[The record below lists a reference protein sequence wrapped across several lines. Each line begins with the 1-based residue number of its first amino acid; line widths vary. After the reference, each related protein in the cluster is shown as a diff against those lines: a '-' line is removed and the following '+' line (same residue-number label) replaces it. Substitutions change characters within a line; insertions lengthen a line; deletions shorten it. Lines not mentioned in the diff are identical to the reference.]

1 MEPEQQSD
9 PITMNIDRASKND
22 HCKRSYDEIF
32 GDDAPSYTNA
42 KRSTFNT
49 TPSREIHTTDI
60 PLYRNSAISV
70 QPANESNHE
79 QDKSQG
85 FGPVRLF
92 FPNREIPKNIY
103 PKDEFI
109 CKNIEMFLPST
120 EDGKQAQLGF
130 RCVHCARQDK
140 KSVDNSII
148 FPSSIEEME
157 NSLYL
162 MIERHFQKCP
172 SLPESV
178 QRSLLELKTTNS
190 EMKQPDSQLKDILAK
205 FCKNANIVNRVPH
218 QTGVVSNG
226 IQIQAKGKEL
236 DNQSTSYRSPKNNS
250 LEQYPAFSQTL
261 GSSFDHSIMDQ
272 YSTPS
277 SQQYKYQR
285 TAYLPNPF
293 PQVGHEQAMLPNP
306 FPQVGHEQARYD
318 IPFIQTD
325 HNTWEC
331 RNCLNQAIGVRA
343 EKSVWYASSPPD
355 PMFIDQHLRMCSGR
369 LANPNYP
376 SGINMFS
383 QNQYTFQQGYPSQ
396 RQPHFHPMNYQLGVP
411 SSTYA
416 QGMNAS
422 SNVSNYNNRGIPN
435 TFQWRIPPGPMDPTS
450 TQNYTLWNAKVIL
463 QREELRY
470 NTPGTSLVQEED
482 EPLITDYF
490 CHIMKQLRI
499 CHFMEKDRA
508 TRGGKR
514 TNIKVGYGGLE
525 CIHCSLTSNPRK
537 FFWSDVNRLSN
548 SFAEIPTHV
557 LRCSSCP
564 DVVKQAL
571 LTLKEFH
578 PIQMADKQRGYQK
591 TYLRRV
597 WKRIHHDDDKDK
609 SPSQK
614 VQSSPESAIPGLDS
628 IDSLGSDS
636 PENGTSGASLTKTGE
651 KVRSATRPP
660 KDDAVQQTPN
670 SATPITKLPDL
681 PEPRIL

>member
-9 PITMNIDRASKND
+9 PITRNIDRPSKND

-32 GDDAPSYTNA
+32 GDAPSYTNA

-49 TPSREIHTTDI
+49 APSREIHTTDI
-60 PLYRNSAISV
+60 PLYRNPTISV

-79 QDKSQG
+79 LDKSQG
-85 FGPVRLF
+85 FGPLRLM
-92 FPNREIPKNIY
+92 FPNHEIPKNNS

-109 CKNIEMFLPST
+109 CINIEMFLPST
-120 EDGKQAQLGF
+120 EDGRQAQLGF
-130 RCVHCARQDK
+130 RCIHCARKDK
-140 KSVDNSII
+140 KSVDNCII

-157 NSLYL
+157 NSLHL
-162 MIERHFQKCP
+162 MLERHFPKCP

-190 EMKQPDSQLKDILAK
+190 EMKQLDSQLKDILAK
-205 FCKNANIVNRVPH
+205 FCKYANIVNRVPH
-218 QTGVVSNG
+218 QTGVIIDR

-236 DNQSTSYRSPKNNS
+236 DIQSNSYRSPKNNS
-250 LEQYPAFSQTL
+250 VEQYPALSQTL
-261 GSSFDHSIMDQ
+261 GSSFDHSIMDH

-285 TAYLPNPF
+285 TAYLPN
-293 PQVGHEQAMLPNP
+293 H

-318 IPFIQTD
+318 LPFIQTD

-331 RNCLNQAIGVRA
+331 RYCLNQAIGVRA
-343 EKSVWYASSPPD
+343 DGSVWYASYPPD

-369 LANPNYP
+369 LANPNYT

-383 QNQYTFQQGYPSQ
+383 QNQYPLQQGYPSQ
-396 RQPHFHPMNYQLGVP
+396 RQPHFHSMNYQLGMP
-411 SSTYA
+411 SSTYL

-422 SNVSNYNNRGIPN
+422 SNVSNYSNHGIPN
-435 TFQWRIPPGPMDPTS
+435 TFQWRIPPGPMDPAS

-470 NTPGTSLVQEED
+470 NTSGTSLVLEED

-597 WKRIHHDDDKDK
+597 WKRIHHDDKEK